1 MIKKKQNYNKI
12 MGKGLTYMDENDKMT
27 IVK

>member
-12 MGKGLTYMDENDKMT
+12 MSKGLTYMDENDKMT